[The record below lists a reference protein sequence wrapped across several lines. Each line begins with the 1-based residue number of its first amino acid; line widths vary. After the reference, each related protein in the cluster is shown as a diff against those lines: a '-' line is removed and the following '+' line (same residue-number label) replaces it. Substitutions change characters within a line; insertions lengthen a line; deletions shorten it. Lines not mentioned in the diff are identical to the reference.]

1 MVLKCPFKQAVAC
14 CVVFWPCRVEC
25 VAWHVKCTSVLSC
38 LCLVKAISSI
48 CLAVGCCVRAS
59 SSMPCPQAFIAPSA
73 PNFSIWDFI
82 SRLSLFAN
90 CRALASRDVQ
100 SASTILENLRKAQ
113 MASGCAG
120 LSPGCCAQQLLHET
134 SIHCAWAE
142 CVGTEDVGLNC
153 VRGLTAYELAVT
165 MDPSTW

>member
-1 MVLKCPFKQAVAC
+1 MSPGSEVHKRFVLYVPCQNCFINLLRNWLLCKGIVEHALPPSLC
-14 CVVFWPCRVEC
+14 CTLC
-25 VAWHVKCTSVLSC
+25 V
-38 LCLVKAISSI
+38 
-48 CLAVGCCVRAS
+48 
-59 SSMPCPQAFIAPSA
+59 PSLHLR
-73 PNFSIWDFI
+73 IWDFI
-82 SRLSLFAN
+82 CRLSLFAN

-142 CVGTEDVGLNC
+142 RVGAQDVGLNC